1 MLRVF
6 ILRRAPTPASAI
18 TANAKDS
25 ASRVRSNSL
34 TRLRAR
40 PATLQIESYDLFL
53 DVDFRNLRFDGNVKI
68 KLESE
73 TDVKLNSVE
82 LEILQVDA
90 NGKPVKYNLEGEDF
104 TIKTGKFA
112 GELDIKYRGSISDKL
127 VGLYKAAY
135 DGGYVAS
142 TQFEAVSARRLL
154 PCLDH
159 PAYKADFK
167 LTVRTDSDTS
177 VISNMPSMSVKVDGP
192 RKTVEFPK
200 TPRMSTYLLYLGIG
214 NFEEVKD
221 RFNGVDYIVATVPG
235 KSSGAKFPLDIAKD
249 SIRFFESYFG
259 SKYNMPKL
267 HLIAVPEF
275 AAGAMENW
283 GAITFREIVLL
294 VDKDS
299 SIRIKKQVA
308 EVIAHEISHQW
319 FGDLVTMKWWDDL
332 WLNESFAT
340 FMAYKATD
348 SIFPQ
353 WVVWQDFVRGETAGA
368 LDRDSLVNTHPIEVK
383 VNSPSEIE
391 EIFDDISYGKGASII
406 RMLEAYAGEDHF
418 MRGVRSYL
426 EKYKFSNAA
435 GNDLWNQIEQSSK
448 TKVKAIMNEWIRKP
462 GYPVVNVK
470 LDGKKLMIRQQR
482 FLLNGSSEP
491 SNWPVPITMKINGKE
506 QKLLMEKSEESMAVP
521 EGVDSLKLNLEETG
535 FYRVYYEGL
544 YDRVWRSNLSPVDRY
559 GIVSDAHAFTIQG
572 RMDFRQYLALLD
584 RYMNEQEYLPAFEVS
599 DQLSSLYAITGK
611 VEGIS
616 RRFHRT
622 QLKILVNRKDEN
634 SIVLRGSM
642 SSRLALLDME
652 YAKELASKFNDYAGA
667 EPDMKQA
674 MVVALARSSGD
685 FEGLFENYK
694 NRPSEEEKSRFLVGL
709 TSFSKPSLNA
719 RAMDLASSG
728 EIKKQHVGTLL
739 GSATRNP
746 EAREV
751 TWNWIAKNFD
761 WLRGIYEGT
770 GVVSRYLTYM
780 LPILGI
786 DRTEEVTK
794 FFIQHKAPE
803 ITKGVEAGLE
813 KLRIN
818 QAFLKRIGPS
828 QKQMLDI
835 EERN

>member
-6 ILRRAPTPASAI
+6 TLRSAPIPASAI

-25 ASRVRSNSL
+25 ASRVGSNSF
-34 TRLRAR
+34 TRLWAG

-53 DVDFRNLRFDGNVKI
+53 DVDFRNLRFDGKVKI

-73 TDVKLNSVE
+73 TDIKLNSVE

-90 NGKPVKYNLEGEDF
+90 NGRPVKYNLEGEDF

-159 PAYKADFK
+159 PAYKAEFK
-167 LTVRTDSDTS
+167 LRVRTDSDTS
-177 VISNMPSMSVKVDGP
+177 VISNMPSTSVEVEGP
-192 RKTVEFPK
+192 RQTVEFPK

-214 NFEEVKD
+214 KFEEVKGN
-221 RFNGVDYIVATVPG
+221 FNGVDYIVATVPG
-235 KSSGAKFPLDIAKD
+235 KSSGARFPLDVAKD
-249 SIRFFESYFG
+249 SVKFFESYFG
-259 SKYNMPKL
+259 SKYSMPKL

-299 SIRIKKQVA
+299 SVRIKKQVA

-348 SIFPQ
+348 SMFPQ
-353 WVVWQDFVRGETAGA
+353 WTVWQDFVRGETAGA

-383 VNSPSEIE
+383 VNSPTEIE

-418 MRGVRSYL
+418 MRGVRAYL
-426 EKYKFSNAA
+426 ERYKFSNAA
-435 GNDLWNQIEQSSK
+435 GDDLWDQIEHASK
-448 TKVKAIMNEWIRKP
+448 TRVKAIMNEWIRKP
-462 GYPVVNVK
+462 GYPIVNVK
-470 LDGKKLMIRQQR
+470 LDGKKLMIRQER
-482 FLLNGSSEP
+482 FLLNGLSEQ
-491 SNWPVPITMKINGKE
+491 STWPIPITLKINGRE
-506 QKLLMEKSEESMAVP
+506 QKLLMERSEEALSVP
-521 EGVDSLKLNLEETG
+521 DGVDSLKLNLEETG
-535 FYRVYYEGL
+535 FYRVHYDGL
-544 YDRVWRSNLSPVDRY
+544 YDRVWRSNMSPVDRY

-572 RMDFRQYLALLD
+572 KMDFSQYLALVD

-599 DQLSSLYAITGK
+599 DQLSSLYAITDR
-611 VEGIS
+611 VEEPS
-616 RRFHRT
+616 RKFHRT
-622 QLKILVNRKDEN
+622 QLKILASKKDEN
-634 SIVLRGSM
+634 SVVLRGSM
-642 SSRLALLDME
+642 ASRLALLDME
-652 YAKELASKFNDYAGA
+652 YAKELATTFNDYESA

-674 MVVALARSSGD
+674 IVVAHARASGD
-685 FEGLFENYK
+685 FEVLLKNYK

-709 TSFSKPSLNA
+709 TSFSRPSLNA
-719 RAMDLASSG
+719 RAMELASSG

-739 GSATRNP
+739 GSATSNP
-746 EAREV
+746 EARNV
-751 TWNWIAKNFD
+751 TWNWITDNFE

-786 DRTEEVTK
+786 DRIEEVTK
-794 FFIQHKAPE
+794 FFAQYNAPE
-803 ITKGVEAGLE
+803 TAKGVEAGIE

-818 QAFLKRIGPS
+818 QAFLKRIGS
-828 QKQMLDI
+828 SEKQVV
-835 EERN
+835 EVQGHR

>member
-6 ILRRAPTPASAI
+6 ILPSAPIPASAI
-18 TANAKDS
+18 TANAEDS
-25 ASRVRSNSL
+25 ASRVGSNSF
-34 TRLRAR
+34 TRLWVR
-40 PATLQIESYDLFL
+40 PPTLQIESYDLFL
-53 DVDFRNLRFDGNVKI
+53 DVDFRNLRFDGKVKI

-82 LEILQVDA
+82 LEILEVEA
-90 NGKPVKYNLEGEDF
+90 NGRPVKYNLEGEDF

-154 PCLDH
+154 PCVDH
-159 PAYKADFK
+159 PAYKAEFK
-167 LTVRTDSDTS
+167 LRVRTDSDTS
-177 VISNMPSMSVKVDGP
+177 VISNMPSTSVKVEGQ
-192 RKTVEFPK
+192 RQTVEFPK

-214 NFEEVKD
+214 KFEEVKEN
-221 RFNGVDYIVATVPG
+221 FNGVDYIVATVPG
-235 KSSGAKFPLDIAKD
+235 KSSGAKFPLDVAKD
-249 SIRFFESYFG
+249 AVKFFESYFG
-259 SKYNMPKL
+259 SKYSMPKL

-308 EVIAHEISHQW
+308 EGIAHEISHQW
-319 FGDLVTMKWWDDL
+319 FGDLVTMKCWDDL

-426 EKYKFSNAA
+426 DKYRFSNAS

-448 TKVKAIMNEWIRKP
+448 TRVKAIMSEWIRKP

-470 LDGKKLMIRQQR
+470 LDGKRLVIRQER

-506 QKLLMEKSEESMAVP
+506 QKLLMERREESMATP
-521 EGVDSLKLNLEETG
+521 DWVDSLKLNLEETG

-544 YDRVWRSNLSPVDRY
+544 YDRVWRSNMSPVDRY
-559 GIVSDAHAFTIQG
+559 GIVSDAHAFAIQG
-572 RMDFRQYLALLD
+572 KLDFSQYLALLD

-599 DQLSSLYAITGK
+599 DQLSSLNAITRR
-611 VEGIS
+611 VEETS
-616 RRFHRT
+616 RKFHRN
-622 QLKILVNRKDEN
+622 QLKILANRKDEN
-634 SIVLRGSM
+634 SVVLRGSM
-642 SSRLALLDME
+642 ASRLALHDTE
-652 YAKELASKFNDYAGA
+652 YARELASRFNDYENADA
-667 EPDMKQA
+667 
-674 MVVALARSSGD
+674 SSHA
-685 FEGLFENYK
+685 NSVSC
-694 NRPSEEEKSRFLVGL
+694 RA
-709 TSFSKPSLNA
+709 SLL
-719 RAMDLASSG
+719 AMDPR
-728 EIKKQHVGTLL
+728 KT
-739 GSATRNP
+739 T
-746 EAREV
+746 
-751 TWNWIAKNFD
+751 
-761 WLRGIYEGT
+761 
-770 GVVSRYLTYM
+770 
-780 LPILGI
+780 
-786 DRTEEVTK
+786 
-794 FFIQHKAPE
+794 
-803 ITKGVEAGLE
+803 
-813 KLRIN
+813 
-818 QAFLKRIGPS
+818 
-828 QKQMLDI
+828 
-835 EERN
+835 

>member
-6 ILRRAPTPASAI
+6 ILQSAPIPASAI

-25 ASRVRSNSL
+25 ASRVGNNSF
-34 TRLRAR
+34 TRLWAR
-40 PATLQIESYDLFL
+40 LAILQIESYDLFL
-53 DVDFRNLRFDGNVKI
+53 DVDFRNLRFDGKVKI

-73 TDVKLNSVE
+73 ADVKLNSVE

-104 TIKTGKFA
+104 TVKTGKFA
-112 GELDIKYRGSISDKL
+112 GELGIKYRGSISDKL

-135 DGGYVAS
+135 EGGYVAS

-154 PCLDH
+154 PCMDH

-177 VISNMPSMSVKVDGP
+177 VISNMPSTSVRVDGP

-214 NFEEVKD
+214 KFEEVKD

-235 KSSGAKFPLDIAKD
+235 KSSGAKFPLDVAKD
-249 SIRFFESYFG
+249 SVKFFESYFG
-259 SKYNMPKL
+259 SKYSMPKL

-383 VNSPSEIE
+383 VNSPTEIE

-426 EKYKFSNAA
+426 EKYRFSNAS
-435 GNDLWNQIEQSSK
+435 GNDLWNQIEQASK
-448 TKVKAIMNEWIRKP
+448 TRVKAIMSEWIRKP
-462 GYPVVNVK
+462 GYPVINVK
-470 LDGKKLMIRQQR
+470 LDGKRLMIRQER
-482 FLLNGSSEP
+482 FLLSGSSEP
-491 SNWPVPITMKINGKE
+491 SNWPVPITMKINGEE

-572 RMDFRQYLALLD
+572 KMDFSQYLALLD

-611 VEGIS
+611 VEDIS

-622 QLKILVNRKDEN
+622 QLKILANRKDEN

-642 SSRLALLDME
+642 SSRLALLDTE
-652 YAKELASKFNDYAGA
+652 YAKELASKFNDYASA

-674 MVVALARSSGD
+674 MVVAHARSSGD

-709 TSFSKPSLNA
+709 TSFSKSSLNA
-719 RAMDLASSG
+719 RAMDFASSG

-746 EAREV
+746 EARMV

-786 DRTEEVTK
+786 DRTEEVTT
-794 FFIQHKAPE
+794 FFAQHKAPE
-803 ITKGVEAGLE
+803 IANGVEAGLE

-818 QAFLKRIGPS
+818 QAFLKRLDPS
-828 QKQMLDI
+828 QKQMVEVLG
-835 EERN
+835 ER

>member
-1 MLRVF
+1 
-6 ILRRAPTPASAI
+6 
-18 TANAKDS
+18 
-25 ASRVRSNSL
+25 
-34 TRLRAR
+34 
-40 PATLQIESYDLFL
+40 LQIESYDLFL
-53 DVDFRNLRFDGNVKI
+53 DVDFRNLRFDGRVKI

-73 TDVKLNSVE
+73 TDVKLNCVE
-82 LEILQVDA
+82 LEILEVEA
-90 NGKPVKYNLEGEDF
+90 NGRPVKYNLEGEDF
-104 TIKTGKFA
+104 TVKTGKFA
-112 GELDIKYRGSISDKL
+112 GELGIKYRGSISDKL

-135 DGGYVAS
+135 EGGYVAS
-142 TQFEAVSARRLL
+142 TQFEAASARRLL
-154 PCLDH
+154 PCMDH
-159 PAYKADFK
+159 PAYKANFK

-177 VISNMPSMSVKVDGP
+177 VISNMPSTSVRVNGP

-214 NFEEVKD
+214 KFEEVKE

-235 KSSGAKFPLDIAKD
+235 KSSGAKFPLGVAKD
-249 SIRFFESYFG
+249 SVKFFESYFG
-259 SKYNMPKL
+259 SKYTMPKL

-418 MRGVRSYL
+418 MRGVRAYL
-426 EKYKFSNAA
+426 EKYRFSNAS
-435 GNDLWNQIEQSSK
+435 GNDLWNQIEHASK
-448 TKVKAIMNEWIRKP
+448 TRVKAIMSEWIRKP

-470 LDGKKLMIRQQR
+470 LEGKRLMIRQER
-482 FLLNGSSEP
+482 FLLSGPSEP
-491 SNWPVPITMKINGKE
+491 SNWPVPITLKINGEE

-544 YDRVWRSNLSPVDRY
+544 YERVWRSNLSPVDRY

-572 RMDFRQYLALLD
+572 KMDFSQYLELLD

-599 DQLSSLYAITGK
+599 DQLSSLYAITSR
-611 VEGIS
+611 VEGTS
-616 RRFHRT
+616 GKFHRT
-622 QLKILVNRKDEN
+622 QLKILANRKDEN

-652 YAKELASKFNDYAGA
+652 YAKELASKYNDYASA

-674 MVVALARSSGD
+674 IVVAHARASGD
-685 FEGLFENYK
+685 FESLLKNYK

-709 TSFSKPSLNA
+709 TSFGKPSLNA

-746 EAREV
+746 EAREE
-751 TWNWIAKNFD
+751 TWNWVAKNFD

-770 GVVSRYLTYM
+770 GVVSRYLTYI

-786 DRTEEVTK
+786 DKSEEVTK
-794 FFIQHKAPE
+794 FFAQHKAPE
-803 ITKGVEAGLE
+803 IAKGVEAGLE

-818 QAFLKRIGPS
+818 QAFLNRIGPS
-828 QKQMLDI
+828 QKQMVDI
-835 EERN
+835 QERI

>member
-1 MLRVF
+1 MS
-6 ILRRAPTPASAI
+6 ASAI

-25 ASRVRSNSL
+25 ASRVGSNSF
-34 TRLRAR
+34 TRLWTR

-53 DVDFRNLRFDGNVKI
+53 NVDFRNLRFDGKVKI

-82 LEILQVDA
+82 LEILEVDA

-104 TIKTGKFA
+104 TIKTGKFV
-112 GELDIKYRGSISDKL
+112 GELGIRYRGSISDKL

-135 DGGYVAS
+135 EGGYVVS

-154 PCLDH
+154 PCMDH

-167 LTVRTDSDTS
+167 LTIRTDSDTS
-177 VISNMPSMSVKVDGP
+177 VISNMPSTSVRVDGP

-200 TPRMSTYLLYLGIG
+200 TPRMSTYLMYLGIG
-214 NFEEVKD
+214 KFEEVKD

-235 KSSGAKFPLDIAKD
+235 KSSGAKFPLDVAKD
-249 SIRFFESYFG
+249 SVRFFESYFG
-259 SKYNMPKL
+259 SKYNLPKL
-267 HLIAVPEF
+267 HLIGVPEF

-283 GAITFREIVLL
+283 GAITFREIALL
-294 VDKDS
+294 VDDDS
-299 SIRIKKQVA
+299 SIRIRKQVA
-308 EVIAHEISHQW
+308 EVIAHEVSHQW

-340 FMAYKATD
+340 FMAYKALD
-348 SIFPQ
+348 SMFPR

-368 LDRDSLVNTHPIEVK
+368 LARDSLVNTHPIEVR
-383 VNSPSEIE
+383 VNSPTEIE

-406 RMLEAYAGEDHF
+406 RMLEAYAGEDEF
-418 MRGVRSYL
+418 MHGVRSYL

-435 GNDLWNQIEQSSK
+435 GNDLWNEIERTSK
-448 TKVKAIMNEWIRKP
+448 TRVKAIMNDWIRKP

-470 LDGKKLMIRQQR
+470 LDGKKLMIRQHR
-482 FLLNGSSEP
+482 FLLNGSAEP
-491 SNWPVPITMKINGKE
+491 SSWPVPITLKINGKE
-506 QKLLMEKSEESMAVP
+506 QKLLMEKSEESIAVP
-521 EGVDSLKLNLEETG
+521 DGVDSLKLNLEETG

-544 YDRVWRSNLSPVDRY
+544 YDKVWRSNMSPVDRY
-559 GIVSDAHAFTIQG
+559 GIVSDAYAFAIQG
-572 RMDFRQYLALLD
+572 KMDFSQYLALIN

-599 DQLSSLYAITGK
+599 DQLSSLSTITRS
-611 VEGIS
+611 VEETS
-616 RRFHRT
+616 RKFHRN
-622 QLKILVNRKDEN
+622 QLKILANRKDEN
-634 SIVLRGSM
+634 SVALQGSVA
-642 SSRLALLDME
+642 SRLALLDME
-652 YAKELASKFNDYAGA
+652 YAKELSLRFNDYETA

-674 MVVALARSSGD
+674 IVVAHARASGD
-685 FEGLFENYK
+685 FESLFKNYK
-694 NRPSEEEKSRFLVGL
+694 NRPSEEEKSRFLIGL
-709 TSFSKPSLNA
+709 TSFNQPSLNS

-739 GSATRNP
+739 GSAARNP
-746 EAREV
+746 DARDG
-751 TWNWIAKNFD
+751 TWDWIAQKFE

-770 GVVSRYLTYM
+770 GVLSRYLTYV

-794 FFIQHKAPE
+794 FFAKHKAPE
-803 ITKGVEAGLE
+803 IIKGVEAGLE

-818 QAFLKRIGPS
+818 EAFLRRIGPS
-828 QKQMLDI
+828 QKQMV
-835 EERN
+835 EVQERR

>member
-1 MLRVF
+1 
-6 ILRRAPTPASAI
+6 
-18 TANAKDS
+18 
-25 ASRVRSNSL
+25 
-34 TRLRAR
+34 
-40 PATLQIESYDLFL
+40 LQVESYDLFL
-53 DVDFRNLRFDGNVKI
+53 DVDFRNLHFDGKVKI

-82 LEILQVDA
+82 LEILRVDA
-90 NGKPVKYNLEGEDF
+90 NGRPVKYNLEGEDF
-104 TIKTGKFA
+104 TIKTGKFV

-135 DGGYVAS
+135 SGGYVAS

-159 PAYKADFK
+159 PAYKAEFK
-167 LTVRTDSDTS
+167 LRVRTDSDTS
-177 VISNMPSMSVKVDGP
+177 VISNMPSTSVKVEGP
-192 RKTVEFPK
+192 RQTVEFPK

-214 NFEEVKD
+214 KFEEVKEN
-221 RFNGVDYIVATVPG
+221 FNGVDYIVATVPG
-235 KSSGAKFPLDIAKD
+235 KSSGAKFPLDVAKN
-249 SIRFFESYFG
+249 SVKFFESYFG

-308 EVIAHEISHQW
+308 EVIAHEVSHQW

-426 EKYKFSNAA
+426 EKYRFSNAS
-435 GNDLWNQIEQSSK
+435 GNDLWNQIEQASK
-448 TKVKAIMNEWIRKP
+448 TRVKAIMSEWIRKP

-470 LDGKKLMIRQQR
+470 LDRNRLVIRQER
-482 FLLNGSSEP
+482 FLLNGSSEQ
-491 SNWPVPITMKINGKE
+491 SNWPIPITMKVNGKE
-506 QKLLMEKSEESMAVP
+506 QKLLMEKGEESMTVP
-521 EGVDSLKLNLEETG
+521 EGVESLKLNLEETG

-572 RMDFRQYLALLD
+572 KMDFSEYLELLD

-611 VEGIS
+611 VEDIS

-622 QLKILVNRKDEN
+622 QLKTLANRKDEN

-642 SSRLALLDME
+642 SSRLALIDME
-652 YAKELASKFNDYAGA
+652 YAKELASRFNEYESA

-674 MVVALARSSGD
+674 IVVAHARSSGD

-694 NRPSEEEKSRFLVGL
+694 NKPSEEEKSRFLVGL
-709 TSFSKPSLNA
+709 TSFRQPSLNS
-719 RAMDLASSG
+719 RALDLASSG
-728 EIKKQHVGTLL
+728 EVRKQHVGTLL

-746 EAREV
+746 EARAG
-751 TWNWIAKNFD
+751 TWEWITENFE

-786 DRTEEVTK
+786 DRIDEVTE
-794 FFIQHKAPE
+794 FFAQHKAPE
-803 ITKGVEAGLE
+803 TTKGLEAGLE

-828 QKQMLDI
+828 QKQMGHI
-835 EERN
+835 QARS

>member
-1 MLRVF
+1 MS
-6 ILRRAPTPASAI
+6 ASAI

-25 ASRVRSNSL
+25 ASRVGSNSF
-34 TRLRAR
+34 TRLWTR

-53 DVDFRNLRFDGNVKI
+53 NVDFRNLRFDGKVKI

-82 LEILQVDA
+82 LEILEVDA

-104 TIKTGKFA
+104 TIKTGKFV
-112 GELDIKYRGSISDKL
+112 GELGIRYRGSISDKL

-135 DGGYVAS
+135 EGGYVVS

-154 PCLDH
+154 PCMDH

-167 LTVRTDSDTS
+167 LTIRTDSDTS
-177 VISNMPSMSVKVDGP
+177 VISNMPSTSVRVDGP

-200 TPRMSTYLLYLGIG
+200 TPRMSTYLMYLGIG
-214 NFEEVKD
+214 KFEEVKD

-235 KSSGAKFPLDIAKD
+235 KSSGAKFPLDVAKD
-249 SIRFFESYFG
+249 SVRFFESYFG
-259 SKYNMPKL
+259 SKYNLPKL
-267 HLIAVPEF
+267 HLIGVPEF

-283 GAITFREIVLL
+283 GAITFREIALL
-294 VDKDS
+294 VDDDS
-299 SIRIKKQVA
+299 SIRIRKQVA
-308 EVIAHEISHQW
+308 EVIAHEVSHQW

-340 FMAYKATD
+340 FMAYKALD
-348 SIFPQ
+348 SMFPR

-368 LDRDSLVNTHPIEVK
+368 LARDSLVNTHPIEVR
-383 VNSPSEIE
+383 VNSPTEIE

-406 RMLEAYAGEDHF
+406 RMLEAYAGEDEF
-418 MRGVRSYL
+418 MHGVRSYL

-435 GNDLWNQIEQSSK
+435 GNDLWNEIERTSK
-448 TKVKAIMNEWIRKP
+448 TRVKAIMNDWIRKP

-470 LDGKKLMIRQQR
+470 LDGKKLMIRQHR
-482 FLLNGSSEP
+482 FLLNGSAEP
-491 SNWPVPITMKINGKE
+491 SSWPVPITLKINGKE
-506 QKLLMEKSEESMAVP
+506 QKLLMEKSEESIAVP
-521 EGVDSLKLNLEETG
+521 DGVDSLKLNLEETG

-544 YDRVWRSNLSPVDRY
+544 YDKVWRSNMSPVDRY
-559 GIVSDAHAFTIQG
+559 GVVSDAYAFAIQG
-572 RMDFRQYLALLD
+572 KMDFSQYLALIN

-599 DQLSSLYAITGK
+599 DQLSSLSTITRS
-611 VEGIS
+611 VEETS
-616 RRFHRT
+616 RKFHRN
-622 QLKILVNRKDEN
+622 QLKILANRKDEN
-634 SIVLRGSM
+634 SVALQGSVA
-642 SSRLALLDME
+642 SRLALLDME
-652 YAKELASKFNDYAGA
+652 YAKELSLRFNDYETA

-674 MVVALARSSGD
+674 IVVAHARASGD
-685 FEGLFENYK
+685 FESLFKNYK
-694 NRPSEEEKSRFLVGL
+694 NRPSEEEKSRFLIGL
-709 TSFSKPSLNA
+709 TSFNQPSLNS

-739 GSATRNP
+739 GSAARNP
-746 EAREV
+746 DARDG
-751 TWNWIAKNFD
+751 TWDWIAQKFE

-770 GVVSRYLTYM
+770 GVLSRYLTYV

-794 FFIQHKAPE
+794 FFAKHKAPE
-803 ITKGVEAGLE
+803 IIKGVEAGLE

-818 QAFLKRIGPS
+818 EAFLRRIGPS
-828 QKQMLDI
+828 QKQMV
-835 EERN
+835 EVQERR

>member
-1 MLRVF
+1 
-6 ILRRAPTPASAI
+6 
-18 TANAKDS
+18 
-25 ASRVRSNSL
+25 
-34 TRLRAR
+34 
-40 PATLQIESYDLFL
+40 
-53 DVDFRNLRFDGNVKI
+53 
-68 KLESE
+68 
-73 TDVKLNSVE
+73 
-82 LEILQVDA
+82 
-90 NGKPVKYNLEGEDF
+90 
-104 TIKTGKFA
+104 
-112 GELDIKYRGSISDKL
+112 
-127 VGLYKAAY
+127 
-135 DGGYVAS
+135 
-142 TQFEAVSARRLL
+142 
-154 PCLDH
+154 
-159 PAYKADFK
+159 
-167 LTVRTDSDTS
+167 
-177 VISNMPSMSVKVDGP
+177 MPSTSVKVEGP
-192 RKTVEFPK
+192 RQTVEFPK

-214 NFEEVKD
+214 KFEEVKEN
-221 RFNGVDYIVATVPG
+221 FNGVDYIVATVPG
-235 KSSGAKFPLDIAKD
+235 KSSGARFPLDVAKD
-249 SIRFFESYFG
+249 SVKFFESYFG

-353 WVVWQDFVRGETAGA
+353 WIVWQDFVRGETAGA

-426 EKYKFSNAA
+426 EKYRFSNAS
-435 GNDLWNQIEQSSK
+435 GNDLWNQIEQASK
-448 TKVKAIMNEWIRKP
+448 TRVKAIMSEWIRKP
-462 GYPVVNVK
+462 GYPVVYVK
-470 LDGKKLMIRQQR
+470 LDAKRLMIRQER

-491 SNWPVPITMKINGKE
+491 SNWPVPITLKINGKE
-506 QKLLMEKSEESMAVP
+506 QKLLMEKSEESMAIP

-572 RMDFRQYLALLD
+572 KMDFSQYLALVD

-611 VEGIS
+611 VEGVS

-622 QLKILVNRKDEN
+622 QLKILANRKDEN

-642 SSRLALLDME
+642 SSRLALLDTE
-652 YAKELASKFNDYAGA
+652 YAKELASRFDDYESA

-674 MVVALARSSGD
+674 IVVAHARSSDD

-694 NRPSEEEKSRFLVGL
+694 NKPSEEEKSRFLVGL
-709 TSFSKPSLNA
+709 TSFSQPSLNS
-719 RAMDLASSG
+719 RALNLASSG
-728 EIKKQHVGTLL
+728 EIKKQHVGILL

-746 EAREV
+746 EARAG
-751 TWNWIAKNFD
+751 TWEWLSENFE

-786 DRTEEVTK
+786 DRIKEVTGY
-794 FFIQHKAPE
+794 FAQHKAPE
-803 ITKGVEAGLE
+803 ITKGLEAGLE

-828 QKQMLDI
+828 QKQMGDI
-835 EERN
+835 QERN

>member
-1 MLRVF
+1 MLKVF
-6 ILRRAPTPASAI
+6 ILRSAPIPASAI
-18 TANAKDS
+18 IANAKDS
-25 ASRVRSNSL
+25 ATRVGSNSF
-34 TRLRAR
+34 TRLWAR

-53 DVDFRNLRFDGNVKI
+53 DVDFRNLRFDGKVKI

-82 LEILQVDA
+82 LEILEVEA
-90 NGKPVKYNLEGEDF
+90 NGRPVKYNLEGEDF
-104 TIKTGKFA
+104 TIKTGKLA
-112 GELDIKYRGSISDKL
+112 GELDIKYRGSISNKL
-127 VGLYKAAY
+127 VGFYKAAY

-154 PCLDH
+154 PCMDH
-159 PAYKADFK
+159 PAYKAEFK
-167 LTVRTDSDTS
+167 LSVRTDNDTS
-177 VISNMPSMSVKVDGP
+177 VISNMPSTSVKVEGP
-192 RKTVEFPK
+192 KQTVGFPK

-214 NFEEVKD
+214 KFEEVKEN
-221 RFNGVDYIVATVPG
+221 FNGVDYIVATAPG
-235 KSSGAKFPLDIAKD
+235 KSSGAKFPLDVAKD
-249 SIRFFESYFG
+249 SVKFFESYFG
-259 SKYNMPKL
+259 SKYSMPKL

-426 EKYKFSNAA
+426 EKYRFSNAS
-435 GNDLWNQIEQSSK
+435 GNDLWNQIEQASK
-448 TKVKAIMNEWIRKP
+448 TRVKAIMSEWIRKP

-470 LDGKKLMIRQQR
+470 LDGKRLMIRQER
-482 FLLNGSSEP
+482 FLLSGSSEP
-491 SNWPVPITMKINGKE
+491 SNWPVPITLKINGKE

-521 EGVDSLKLNLEETG
+521 EGVDSLKLNLEQTG

-572 RMDFRQYLALLD
+572 KMDFSHYLALLD

-622 QLKILVNRKDEN
+622 QLKILANRKDEN

-642 SSRLALLDME
+642 SSRLALLDTE
-652 YAKELASKFNDYAGA
+652 YAKELASKFNDYASA

-674 MVVALARSSGD
+674 MVVAHARSSGD
-685 FEGLFENYK
+685 FEGLFKNYK
-694 NRPSEEEKSRFLVGL
+694 NSPSEEEKSRFLVGL

-719 RAMDLASSG
+719 RAMDLASSA

-786 DRTEEVTK
+786 GRTEEVTT
-794 FFIQHKAPE
+794 FFAQHKAPE
-803 ITKGVEAGLE
+803 IAKGVEAGLE

-818 QAFLKRIGPS
+818 QAFLKRLDPS
-828 QKQMLDI
+828 QKQMI
-835 EERN
+835 EV

>member
-1 MLRVF
+1 MS
-6 ILRRAPTPASAI
+6 ASAI

-25 ASRVRSNSL
+25 ASRVGSNSF
-34 TRLRAR
+34 TRLWTR

-53 DVDFRNLRFDGNVKI
+53 NVDFRNLRFDGKVKI

-82 LEILQVDA
+82 LEILEVDA

-104 TIKTGKFA
+104 TIKTGKFV
-112 GELDIKYRGSISDKL
+112 GELGIRYRGSISDKL

-135 DGGYVAS
+135 EGGYVVS

-154 PCLDH
+154 PCMDH

-167 LTVRTDSDTS
+167 LTIRTDSDTS
-177 VISNMPSMSVKVDGP
+177 VISNMPSTSVRVDGP

-200 TPRMSTYLLYLGIG
+200 TPRMSTYLMYLGIG
-214 NFEEVKD
+214 KFEEVKD

-235 KSSGAKFPLDIAKD
+235 KSSGAKFPLDVAKD
-249 SIRFFESYFG
+249 SVRFFESYFG
-259 SKYNMPKL
+259 SKYNLPKL
-267 HLIAVPEF
+267 HLIGVPEF

-283 GAITFREIVLL
+283 GVITFREIALL
-294 VDKDS
+294 VDDDS
-299 SIRIKKQVA
+299 SIRIRKQVA
-308 EVIAHEISHQW
+308 EVIAHEVSHQW

-340 FMAYKATD
+340 FMAYKALD
-348 SIFPQ
+348 SMFPR

-368 LDRDSLVNTHPIEVK
+368 LARDSLVNTHPIEVR
-383 VNSPSEIE
+383 VNSPTEIE

-406 RMLEAYAGEDHF
+406 RMLEAYAGEDEF
-418 MRGVRSYL
+418 MHGVRSYL

-435 GNDLWNQIEQSSK
+435 GNDLWNEIERTSK
-448 TKVKAIMNEWIRKP
+448 TRVKAIMNDWIRKP

-470 LDGKKLMIRQQR
+470 LDGKKLMIRQHR
-482 FLLNGSSEP
+482 FLLNGSAEP
-491 SNWPVPITMKINGKE
+491 SSWPVPITLKINGKE
-506 QKLLMEKSEESMAVP
+506 QKLLMEKSEESIAVP
-521 EGVDSLKLNLEETG
+521 DGVDSLKLNLEETG

-544 YDRVWRSNLSPVDRY
+544 YDKVWRSNMSPVDRY
-559 GIVSDAHAFTIQG
+559 GVVSDAYAFAIQG
-572 RMDFRQYLALLD
+572 KMDFSQYLALIN

-599 DQLSSLYAITGK
+599 DQLSSLSTITRS
-611 VEGIS
+611 VEETS
-616 RRFHRT
+616 RKFHRN
-622 QLKILVNRKDEN
+622 QLKILANRKDEN
-634 SIVLRGSM
+634 SVALQGSVA
-642 SSRLALLDME
+642 SRLALLDME
-652 YAKELASKFNDYAGA
+652 YAKELSLRFNDYETA

-674 MVVALARSSGD
+674 IVVAHARASGD
-685 FEGLFENYK
+685 FESLFKNYK
-694 NRPSEEEKSRFLVGL
+694 NRPSEEEKSRFLIGL
-709 TSFSKPSLNA
+709 TSFNQPSLNS

-739 GSATRNP
+739 GSAARNP
-746 EAREV
+746 DARDG
-751 TWNWIAKNFD
+751 TWDWIAQKFE

-770 GVVSRYLTYM
+770 GVLSRYLTYV

-794 FFIQHKAPE
+794 FFAKHKAPE
-803 ITKGVEAGLE
+803 IIKGVEAGLE

-818 QAFLKRIGPS
+818 EAFLRRIGPS
-828 QKQMLDI
+828 QKQMV
-835 EERN
+835 EVQERR

>member
-6 ILRRAPTPASAI
+6 ILLSAPIPASAI

-25 ASRVRSNSL
+25 ASKVGNNSF
-34 TRLRAR
+34 TRLWAR

-53 DVDFRNLRFDGNVKI
+53 DVDFRNLRFDGKVKI

-73 TDVKLNSVE
+73 ADVKLNSVE

-90 NGKPVKYNLEGEDF
+90 NGTPVKYNLEGEDF

-112 GELDIKYRGSISDKL
+112 GELNVKYRGSISDKL
-127 VGLYKAAY
+127 VGFYKAAY
-135 DGGYVAS
+135 DGGYVVS

-154 PCLDH
+154 PCVDH
-159 PAYKADFK
+159 PAYKAEFK
-167 LTVRTDSDTS
+167 LAVRTDSDTS
-177 VISNMPSMSVKVDGP
+177 VISNMPSTSVKVEGP
-192 RKTVEFPK
+192 RQNVEFPK
-200 TPRMSTYLLYLGIG
+200 TPRMSTYLLYVGIG
-214 NFEEVKD
+214 KFEEVKEN
-221 RFNGVDYIVATVPG
+221 FNGVDYIVATVPG
-235 KSSGAKFPLDIAKD
+235 KTSGAKFPLDVARD
-249 SIRFFESYFG
+249 SVKFFESYFG
-259 SKYNMPKL
+259 SKYSMPKL

-368 LDRDSLVNTHPIEVK
+368 LDRDSLVNTHPIEAK

-448 TKVKAIMNEWIRKP
+448 TRVKAIMNEWIRKP

-506 QKLLMEKSEESMAVP
+506 QKLLMEKSEDSMAVP
-521 EGVDSLKLNLEETG
+521 EGVDSLKLNLEKTG

-572 RMDFRQYLALLD
+572 KMEFSQYLALLD

-611 VEGIS
+611 VEGVS

-622 QLKILVNRKDEN
+622 QLKILADRKDEN

-642 SSRLALLDME
+642 SSRLALLDAG
-652 YAKELASKFNDYAGA
+652 YAKELASRFDDYESA

-674 MVVALARSSGD
+674 IVVAHARSSGD

-694 NRPSEEEKSRFLVGL
+694 NKPSEEEKSRFLVGL
-709 TSFSKPSLNA
+709 TSFSQPSLNS
-719 RAMDLASSG
+719 RALDLASSG

-739 GSATRNP
+739 GSSTRNP
-746 EAREV
+746 EARAG
-751 TWNWIAKNFD
+751 TWDWITEKFE

-786 DRTEEVTK
+786 DRTEEVTE
-794 FFIQHKAPE
+794 FFAQHKAPE
-803 ITKGVEAGLE
+803 TTKGLEAGLE

-818 QAFLKRIGPS
+818 QAFLKRIRPF
-828 QKQMLDI
+828 QKQVGDTQ
-835 EERN
+835 ERN

>member
-6 ILRRAPTPASAI
+6 ILRSVPIPASAI
-18 TANAKDS
+18 TASAKDS
-25 ASRVRSNSL
+25 ASRVGSNSF
-34 TRLRAR
+34 TRLWAR

-53 DVDFRNLRFDGNVKI
+53 DVDFRKLRFDGKVKI

-73 TDVKLNSVE
+73 ADVKLNSVD
-82 LEILQVDA
+82 LEILEVDA
-90 NGKPVKYNLEGEDF
+90 NGKPVKYSLEGENF
-104 TIKTGKFA
+104 TAKTGKFV
-112 GELDIKYRGSISDKL
+112 GELGIKYRGSISDKL
-127 VGLYKAAY
+127 VGFYKAAY
-135 DGGYVAS
+135 EAGYVAS

-154 PCLDH
+154 PCMDH

-177 VISNMPSMSVKVDGP
+177 VISNMPSTSVRVDGP

-214 NFEEVKD
+214 KFEEVKD
-221 RFNGVDYIVATVPG
+221 RFNGVDFIVATVPG
-235 KSSGAKFPLDIAKD
+235 KSSGARFPLDVAKD
-249 SIRFFESYFG
+249 SVKFFESYFG

-267 HLIAVPEF
+267 HLVAVPEF

-308 EVIAHEISHQW
+308 EVIAHEVSHQW
-319 FGDLVTMKWWDDL
+319 FGDLVTMRWWDDL

-426 EKYKFSNAA
+426 EKYRFSNAS
-435 GNDLWNQIEQSSK
+435 GNDLWNQIEQASK
-448 TKVKAIMNEWIRKP
+448 TRVKAIMSEWIRKP

-470 LDGKKLMIRQQR
+470 LDRNRLVIRQER
-482 FLLNGSSEP
+482 FLLNGSSEQ
-491 SNWPVPITMKINGKE
+491 SNWPIPITMKVNGKE
-506 QKLLMEKSEESMAVP
+506 QKLLMEKGEESMTVP
-521 EGVDSLKLNLEETG
+521 EGVESLKLNLEETG

-572 RMDFRQYLALLD
+572 KMDFSEYLELLD

-611 VEGIS
+611 VEDIS

-622 QLKILVNRKDEN
+622 QLKTLANRKDEN

-642 SSRLALLDME
+642 SSRLALIDME
-652 YAKELASKFNDYAGA
+652 YAKELASRFNEYESA

-674 MVVALARSSGD
+674 IVVAHARSSGD

-694 NRPSEEEKSRFLVGL
+694 NKPSEEEKSRFLVGL
-709 TSFSKPSLNA
+709 TSFRQPSLNS
-719 RAMDLASSG
+719 RALDLASSG
-728 EIKKQHVGTLL
+728 EVRKQHVGTLL

-746 EAREV
+746 EARAG
-751 TWNWIAKNFD
+751 TWEWITENFE

-786 DRTEEVTK
+786 DRIDEVTE
-794 FFIQHKAPE
+794 FFAQHKAPE
-803 ITKGVEAGLE
+803 TTKGLEAGLE

-828 QKQMLDI
+828 QKQMGHI
-835 EERN
+835 QARS

>member
-1 MLRVF
+1 
-6 ILRRAPTPASAI
+6 
-18 TANAKDS
+18 
-25 ASRVRSNSL
+25 
-34 TRLRAR
+34 
-40 PATLQIESYDLFL
+40 
-53 DVDFRNLRFDGNVKI
+53 
-68 KLESE
+68 
-73 TDVKLNSVE
+73 
-82 LEILQVDA
+82 
-90 NGKPVKYNLEGEDF
+90 
-104 TIKTGKFA
+104 
-112 GELDIKYRGSISDKL
+112 
-127 VGLYKAAY
+127 
-135 DGGYVAS
+135 
-142 TQFEAVSARRLL
+142 
-154 PCLDH
+154 
-159 PAYKADFK
+159 
-167 LTVRTDSDTS
+167 
-177 VISNMPSMSVKVDGP
+177 
-192 RKTVEFPK
+192 
-200 TPRMSTYLLYLGIG
+200 
-214 NFEEVKD
+214 
-221 RFNGVDYIVATVPG
+221 
-235 KSSGAKFPLDIAKD
+235 
-249 SIRFFESYFG
+249 
-259 SKYNMPKL
+259 
-267 HLIAVPEF
+267 
-275 AAGAMENW
+275 
-283 GAITFREIVLL
+283 
-294 VDKDS
+294 
-299 SIRIKKQVA
+299 
-308 EVIAHEISHQW
+308 
-319 FGDLVTMKWWDDL
+319 MKWWDDL

-383 VNSPSEIE
+383 VNSPTEIE

-426 EKYKFSNAA
+426 EKYRFSNAS
-435 GNDLWNQIEQSSK
+435 GNDLWNQIEQASK
-448 TKVKAIMNEWIRKP
+448 TRVKAIMSEWIRKP
-462 GYPVVNVK
+462 GYPVINVK
-470 LDGKKLMIRQQR
+470 LDGKRLMIRQER
-482 FLLNGSSEP
+482 FLLSGSSEP
-491 SNWPVPITMKINGKE
+491 SNWPVPITMKINGEE

-521 EGVDSLKLNLEETG
+521 KGVDSLKLNLEETG

-572 RMDFRQYLALLD
+572 KMDFSQYLALLD

-611 VEGIS
+611 VEDIS

-622 QLKILVNRKDEN
+622 QLKILANRKDEN

-642 SSRLALLDME
+642 SSRLALLDTE
-652 YAKELASKFNDYAGA
+652 YAKELASKFNDYASA

-674 MVVALARSSGD
+674 MVVAHARSSGD

-709 TSFSKPSLNA
+709 TSFSKSSLNA
-719 RAMDLASSG
+719 RAMDFASSG

-746 EAREV
+746 EARMV

-786 DRTEEVTK
+786 DRTEEVTT
-794 FFIQHKAPE
+794 FFAQHKAPE
-803 ITKGVEAGLE
+803 IAKGVEAGLE

-818 QAFLKRIGPS
+818 QAFLKRLDPS
-828 QKQMLDI
+828 QKQMVEVLG
-835 EERN
+835 ER

>member
-1 MLRVF
+1 
-6 ILRRAPTPASAI
+6 
-18 TANAKDS
+18 
-25 ASRVRSNSL
+25 
-34 TRLRAR
+34 
-40 PATLQIESYDLFL
+40 LQIESYDLFL

-448 TKVKAIMNEWIRKP
+448 TRVKAIMNEWIRKP

>member
-1 MLRVF
+1 
-6 ILRRAPTPASAI
+6 
-18 TANAKDS
+18 
-25 ASRVRSNSL
+25 
-34 TRLRAR
+34 
-40 PATLQIESYDLFL
+40 
-53 DVDFRNLRFDGNVKI
+53 
-68 KLESE
+68 
-73 TDVKLNSVE
+73 
-82 LEILQVDA
+82 
-90 NGKPVKYNLEGEDF
+90 
-104 TIKTGKFA
+104 
-112 GELDIKYRGSISDKL
+112 
-127 VGLYKAAY
+127 
-135 DGGYVAS
+135 
-142 TQFEAVSARRLL
+142 
-154 PCLDH
+154 
-159 PAYKADFK
+159 
-167 LTVRTDSDTS
+167 
-177 VISNMPSMSVKVDGP
+177 
-192 RKTVEFPK
+192 
-200 TPRMSTYLLYLGIG
+200 
-214 NFEEVKD
+214 
-221 RFNGVDYIVATVPG
+221 
-235 KSSGAKFPLDIAKD
+235 
-249 SIRFFESYFG
+249 
-259 SKYNMPKL
+259 
-267 HLIAVPEF
+267 
-275 AAGAMENW
+275 
-283 GAITFREIVLL
+283 
-294 VDKDS
+294 
-299 SIRIKKQVA
+299 
-308 EVIAHEISHQW
+308 
-319 FGDLVTMKWWDDL
+319 MKWWDDL

-435 GNDLWNQIEQSSK
+435 GNDLWNQIEQASK
-448 TKVKAIMNEWIRKP
+448 TRVKAIMSEWIRKP

-470 LDGKKLMIRQQR
+470 LDGKRLMIRQER
-482 FLLNGSSEP
+482 FLLSGSSEP
-491 SNWPVPITMKINGKE
+491 SNWPVPITLKVNGKE

-572 RMDFRQYLALLD
+572 KMDFSQYLALLE

-616 RRFHRT
+616 RRFHKT
-622 QLKILVNRKDEN
+622 QLKILANRKDEN

-642 SSRLALLDME
+642 SSRLALLDTE
-652 YAKELASKFNDYAGA
+652 YAKELASKFNDYASV

-674 MVVALARSSGD
+674 MVVAHARSSGD
-685 FEGLFENYK
+685 LEGLFENYR

-719 RAMDLASSG
+719 RAMALASSG
-728 EIKKQHVGTLL
+728 EIRKQHVGTLL

-751 TWNWIAKNFD
+751 TWNWIAEKFD

-786 DRTEEVTK
+786 GRAEEVTK
-794 FFIQHKAPE
+794 FFIQNKVPE
-803 ITKGVEAGLE
+803 IAKGAEAGLE

-818 QAFLKRIGPS
+818 QAFLKRLDPS
-828 QKQMLDI
+828 QKQMI
-835 EERN
+835 EV

>member
-1 MLRVF
+1 M
-6 ILRRAPTPASAI
+6 
-18 TANAKDS
+18 
-25 ASRVRSNSL
+25 
-34 TRLRAR
+34 
-40 PATLQIESYDLFL
+40 QIESYDLTL
-53 DVDFRNLRFDGNVKI
+53 DVDLRNLRFDGKVKI

-73 TDVKLNSVE
+73 TDIKLNSVE
-82 LEILQVDA
+82 LEILEVDA
-90 NGKPVKYNLEGEDF
+90 NGRPVKYNLEGEEF

-112 GELDIKYRGSISDKL
+112 GELSIKYSGSISDKL

-135 DGGYVAS
+135 DGGYVVS

-159 PAYKADFK
+159 PAYKAEFK
-167 LTVRTDSDTS
+167 LRVRTDSDTS
-177 VISNMPSMSVKVDGP
+177 VISNMPSTSVKVEGP
-192 RKTVEFPK
+192 RQTVDFPK

-214 NFEEVKD
+214 KFEEVEEN
-221 RFNGVDYIVATVPG
+221 FNGVNYIVATVPG
-235 KSSGAKFPLDIAKD
+235 KASGAKFSLDVAKD
-249 SIRFFESYFG
+249 SVKFFESYFG
-259 SKYNMPKL
+259 SKYGMPKL

-283 GAITFREIVLL
+283 GAITFREIALL

-299 SIRIKKQVA
+299 SIRVRKQVA

-426 EKYKFSNAA
+426 EKYKFSNAS
-435 GNDLWNQIEQSSK
+435 GNDLWNQIEQASK
-448 TKVKAIMNEWIRKP
+448 TRVKAIMSEWIRKP
-462 GYPVVNVK
+462 GYPVLNVK
-470 LDGKKLMIRQQR
+470 LDGKRLVIRQER
-482 FLLNGSSEP
+482 FLLDGSSEL

-506 QKLLMEKSEESMAVP
+506 QKILMEKSEESMIVP
-521 EGVDSLKLNLEETG
+521 DGVDSLKLNLEAAG
-535 FYRVYYEGL
+535 FYRVYYEEL
-544 YDRVWRSNLSPVDRY
+544 YDRVWRSNLSPFDRY

-572 RMDFRQYLALLD
+572 KLDFSQYLAVLD
-584 RYMNEQEYLPAFEVS
+584 RYVNEQEYLPAFEVS
-599 DQLSSLYAITGK
+599 DQLSSLYAITAK

-622 QLKILVNRKDEN
+622 QLKILANRKDEN
-634 SIVLRGSM
+634 SVVLRGSM
-642 SSRLALLDME
+642 SSRLALIDME
-652 YAKELASKFNDYAGA
+652 YARELASRFDKYESA

-674 MVVALARSSGD
+674 IVVAHARSSGD
-685 FEGLFENYK
+685 FEGLFENYENK
-694 NRPSEEEKSRFLVGL
+694 PSEEEKSRFLVGL
-709 TSFSKPSLNA
+709 TSFSQPALNS
-719 RAMDLASSG
+719 RALNLATSG
-728 EIKKQHVGTLL
+728 EIRKQHVGSLL

-746 EAREV
+746 EARSG
-751 TWNWIAKNFD
+751 TWKWITENLE

-786 DRTEEVTK
+786 NRVNEVTE
-794 FFIQHKAPE
+794 FFAQYKAPE
-803 ITKGVEAGLE
+803 MTKGVEAGLE

-818 QAFLKRIGPS
+818 QTFLKRIGSS
-828 QKQMLDI
+828 QDQRV
-835 EERN
+835 EVREGP